1 MNTINLIGRLG
12 KDWELKQA
20 QNGKSY
26 AKNSLAVTRAFD
38 RDKTDWF
45 YITAFGKAA
54 EALANYTRKGSQIGI
69 VGRMQI
75 DQYQDN
81 QGNNRTSYD
90 VIINEF
96 NLLDN
101 KNDNQQNSSQGYQQP
116 NHTPGPF
123 ANNADPIQIDDDM
136 LPF

>member
-54 EALANYTRKGSQIGI
+54 ETLANYTRKGSQIGI
-69 VGRMQI
+69 VGRMQVE
-75 DQYQDN
+75 QYQDN

-101 KNDNQQNSSQGYQQP
+101 KNDNQQNNSQGYQQTTS
-116 NHTPGPF
+116 TPDPF
-123 ANNADPIQIDDDM
+123 AGSADAVRVDEND

>member
-45 YITAFGKAA
+45 YVTAFGKAA
-54 EALANYTRKGSQIGI
+54 ETLANYTKKGSQLGI
-69 VGRMQI
+69 TGRIQV

-90 VIINEF
+90 VVIRESTF
-96 NLLDN
+96 LDN
-101 KNDNQQNSSQGYQQP
+101 KNDNQQNNSQVYQQSNYEP
-116 NHTPGPF
+116 DPF
-123 ANNADPIQIDDDM
+123 ANDSQQIEISNSD

>member
-45 YITAFGKAA
+45 YVTAFGKAA
-54 EALANYTRKGSQIGI
+54 ETLANYTKKGSQLGI
-69 VGRMQI
+69 TGRIQV

-90 VIINEF
+90 VVIRESTF
-96 NLLDN
+96 LDN
-101 KNDNQQNSSQGYQQP
+101 KNDNQQNNSQVYQQS
-116 NHTPGPF
+116 NHEPDPF
-123 ANNADPIQIDDDM
+123 ANDSQQIEISNSG